1 MQCIDL
7 VELRVADCLGGQKEN
22 KFSCQTRAI
31 THVQS
36 EPASLAPEV
45 NPLLFHAFLPANVI
59 LHFPAGSRDVV
70 GHLSAQ
76 CSVYNLITLKKV
88 FPIFGFT
95 LHNQPIPLIELA

>member
-1 MQCIDL
+1 M
-7 VELRVADCLGGQKEN
+7 
-22 KFSCQTRAI
+22 
-31 THVQS
+31 QS

-76 CSVYNLITLKKV
+76 CTEVKKGEINYSEILL
-88 FPIFGFT
+88 F
-95 LHNQPIPLIELA
+95 QPSLGYF

>member
-1 MQCIDL
+1 MPQNCPARLFRYGELVLRLLAVYRAL

-76 CSVYNLITLKKV
+76 CSVPIT
-88 FPIFGFT
+88 T
-95 LHNQPIPLIELA
+95 